1 MEVITIRDLKVRI
14 GFNLD
19 NKIVSIEPVNKALGK
34 AVEVLICRM
43 RVITDDEEYCNIEHL
58 MQEGGVYKRNHG
70 RLREI
75 R

>member
-1 MEVITIRDLKVRI
+1 MRDLKCRI

-43 RVITDDEEYCNIEHL
+43 RVITDDEEFAGIEHL
-58 MQEGGVYKRNHG
+58 MQEGGVYKRQRG
-70 RLREI
+70 RVHEI